1 MRGFSFVVLLVV
13 LMVAVAG
20 CSELRGG
27 PASTEAAGVTTS
39 ADGTATTAV
48 ETSITA
54 AATTEAPPTTTLAAT
69 TTTAAPTP
77 TTTETIVTLSAE
89 ALDYAASLGGTS
101 HLGEELYFVIGTSV
115 ATEAEALDQLEGAK
129 GVGDMQS
136 YFIVQRSDN
145 FEGMEPG
152 WYVVF
157 EAYRDYPSQE
167 NIDFGRRPFPGAY
180 VKSAIVMTSDPIP
193 VYDDIMMGD

>member
-20 CSELRGG
+20 CSELGGG
-27 PASTEAAGVTTS
+27 PASTGGAGVTSS
-39 ADGTATTAV
+39 ADGTATTTG
-48 ETSITA
+48 ETGITT
-54 AATTEAPPTTTLAAT
+54 AATTEVTTTSAA

-77 TTTETIVTLSAE
+77 VTTEKNVTLSAE

-101 HLGEELYFVIGTSV
+101 HLGEKLYFVIGTSV

-129 GVGDMQS
+129 AVGDMQS

-145 FEGMEPG
+145 FEGMNPG

-180 VKSAIVMTSDPIP
+180 VKSATVRTSDPIP
-193 VYDDIMMGD
+193 VYDDIMMGY

>member
-1 MRGFSFVVLLVV
+1 MRGCSFVALLVV

-27 PASTEAAGVTTS
+27 PASTEGAGVTTS

-54 AATTEAPPTTTLAAT
+54 AATAEVPPSTILAAT
-69 TTTAAPTP
+69 TTTGAPTP
-77 TTTETIVTLSAE
+77 TTVEEVTLSAE

-115 ATEAEALDQLEGAK
+115 ATEAEALNQLEGAK

-145 FEGMEPG
+145 FEGMDPG

-180 VKSAIVMTSDPIP
+180 VVSAIVMTSDPIP

>member
-1 MRGFSFVVLLVV
+1 MRGISALVLVVV

-20 CSELRGG
+20 CSELGAG
-27 PASTEAAGVTTS
+27 PVSTEGAGVTTS
-39 ADGTATTAV
+39 TGGTATTAG

-54 AATTEAPPTTTLAAT
+54 VETTEAPVITVAET
-69 TTTAAPTP
+69 TTTAAPT
-77 TTTETIVTLSAE
+77 TTTTKKKVTLSAE

-101 HLGEELYFVIGTSV
+101 HLGEKLYFVIGISV
-115 ATEAEALDQLEGAK
+115 ATEAEALDQLDGAK

-145 FEGMEPG
+145 FEGMTPG

-157 EAYRDYPSQE
+157 EAYHDYPSQD
-167 NIDFGRRPFPGAY
+167 NIDFGRRPFPEAY
-180 VKSAIVMTSDPIP
+180 VKSAIVRTSDPIP
-193 VYDDIMMGD
+193 VYEDMMMGD

>member
-1 MRGFSFVVLLVV
+1 MRGYSVLVLLVV
-13 LMVAVAG
+13 LMVAAAG
-20 CSELRGG
+20 CSELGG
-27 PASTEAAGVTTS
+27 SPTSTEGAGVTTP
-39 ADGTATTAV
+39 ADGTVTTSV

-54 AATTEAPPTTTLAAT
+54 WVTTEAPATTSTVAAT
-69 TTTAAPTP
+69 TTTAAPT
-77 TTTETIVTLSAE
+77 TTTNKKVTLSAE

-101 HLGEELYFVIGTSV
+101 HLGEKLYFVIGTSV

-129 GVGDMQS
+129 AVGDMQS

-145 FEGMEPG
+145 FEGMIPG

-157 EAYRDYPSQE
+157 EAYREYPSQE
-167 NIDFGRRPFPGAY
+167 NIDFGQRRFPGAY
-180 VKSAIVMTSDPIP
+180 VKSAIVRTSDPIP